1 MKRFKRAA
9 ALLLALSM
17 LAAAGCTDQPE
28 ETSSA
33 AESGSSD
40 NSDTSSEPFV
50 EPEVNEVRD
59 TIDAL
64 YGTPADRSLKANNV
78 LSGMLPAF
86 SRPASSEYPGN
97 GGRALTDGVRTQIFD
112 TQSWVGFNGREP
124 VTLTFDLGEVVD
136 GLADFEVG
144 AFKSEGYGIGLPTK
158 VAVSVSTDG
167 ENYVQI
173 GATLAP
179 NQLSSTEAYSF
190 MLRLAGT
197 VSARYIKYELGST
210 SSAWLFIDEV
220 TAIRYEGEIDPDDPS
235 EKPGD
240 VSDYYGDTDIP
251 EITEPEYWDP
261 SESDYTQKLNL
272 IAGLPQQIEQLASF
286 SAEVATTFY
295 NSKEDATMLTDG
307 KFASKATYADTAYFR
322 FTNGL
327 GRTII
332 YDLGKESAVSSFM
345 GSFLFESSSGVN
357 LPRRLVIK
365 ASQNGVDWQTI
376 HTTANFQTLES
387 AARVE
392 LTESFDKTYKARY
405 IKFEFAI
412 TTHIYCDE
420 LAIYGT
426 KQIPDDAAD
435 IVADEA
441 EDTIYPDK
449 YITPDDF
456 LGVNNMLLSYHCLP
470 NDLEGGRITVEEYLP
485 HVGYFDREGNLT
497 DTFFDSFLYLPYTA
511 FNYSDNA
518 KSLDGWKFYIEN
530 QFTADRNVDA
540 LNTAVG
546 QVKEELGLDDYTV
559 SVFFSIL
566 YTFTESTSFG
576 DIDGDGVVE
585 NFTKIEDRKKAIK
598 WIIDEQVRLFEQGNY
613 ENLELYGFYWFE
625 ESIAFSDPHETELI
639 RYASDY
645 LHSLG
650 YKLMWIPYYQ
660 ASGFSDWKELGF
672 DMACMQPNYAFSGQA
687 TIDRLY
693 DNAATTKRLGMCV
706 EIEIN
711 QYDSKADIL
720 RYKEYLAV
728 GAETGYM
735 NAVKCYYQ
743 GGVPGAFYYA
753 YKSTDPLINSVYHDT
768 YLFAKGKYD
777 PSEII
782 DGEIADPSDLEMDTT
797 SGRGVTGSL
806 NVETESDYRVRIETS
821 PKYGTVRLESNGTV
835 TYTPLSGFAGTDTF
849 TVYLE
854 FLGGDSKTATVT
866 VRVRG
871 S

>member
-17 LAAAGCTDQPE
+17 LAAAGCTDKPE

-97 GGRALTDGVRTQIFD
+97 GGKALTDGVRVQAFD
-112 TQSWVGFNGREP
+112 STAWVGFNGREP

-197 VSARYIKYELGST
+197 VSARYIKYEIGTT

-485 HVGYFDREGNLT
+485 HVGYFDREGKLT

-687 TIDRLY
+687 TVDRLY

-735 NAVKCYYQ
+735 DAVKCYYQ
-743 GGVPGAFYYA
+743 AGMPGAFYA
-753 YKSTDPLINSVYHDT
+753 AWKSADPFVNSVYHDT

-777 PSEII
+777 SNEAA
-782 DGEIADPSDLEMDTT
+782 GGAIADPSDLEMDTS

-806 NVETESDYRVRIETS
+806 NVETESDYRVRIGIS
-821 PKYGTVRLESNGTV
+821 PKYGTLRFGGGTV
-835 TYTPLSGFAGTDTF
+835 TYTPLAGFAGTDTF

-854 FLGGDSKTATVT
+854 YIHGDSKTATVT
-866 VRVRG
+866 VRVHEK
-871 S
+871 

>member
-144 AFKSEGYGIGLPTK
+144 AFKSEGYGIGLPAA

-167 ENYVQI
+167 ENFSWI
-173 GATLAP
+173 GSVLAP
-179 NQLSSTEAYSF
+179 AEVSGTEAYPF
-190 MLRLAGT
+190 TLRLAGT
-197 VSARYIKYELGST
+197 VSARYIRYEIGAPSNT
-210 SSAWLFIDEV
+210 WLFIDEV
-220 TAIRYEGEIDPDDPS
+220 TAVRYGAGADGDGPTSGEV
-235 EKPGD
+235 G
-240 VSDYYGDTDIP
+240 DYYGDTNIP

-261 SESDYTQKLNL
+261 SESDYAQERNL

-295 NSKEDATMLTDG
+295 NSKEDAAMLTDG
-307 KFASKATYADTAYFR
+307 KFAGQAAYSDPAYFR
-322 FTNGL
+322 FTGGL
-327 GRTII
+327 GRTIL
-332 YDLGKESAVSSFM
+332 YDLGRESAVSSFA
-345 GSFLFESSSGVN
+345 GSFLYELSTAVG
-357 LPRRLVIK
+357 LPRRLLIK

-376 HTTANFQTLES
+376 HVTEAFKTSET

-392 LTESFDKTYKARY
+392 VAEAFAQTYRARY
-405 IKFEFAI
+405 IKFVFPVN
-412 TTHIYCDE
+412 THVYCDE
-420 LAIYGT
+420 LAVYGT
-426 KQIPDDAAD
+426 KRIPDDAAD
-435 IVADEA
+435 LVADAVEVA
-441 EDTIYPDK
+441 VYPDK

-456 LGVNNMLLSYHCLP
+456 LGVNNMLLSYNHDP
-470 NDLEGGRITVEEYLP
+470 ASASGGKTTAEEYMP
-485 HVGYFDREGNLT
+485 FVGYYDRGGKLA
-497 DTFFDSFLYLPYTA
+497 DTFFDSFLFLPYGA
-511 FNYSDNA
+511 YVNE
-518 KSLDGWKFYIEN
+518 EN
-530 QFTADRNVDA
+530 GDFTAWNAYVDNVFAEDA
-540 LNTAVG
+540 NVNALSEAAERVSEG
-546 QVKEELGLDDYTV
+546 LGRDVRV

-566 YTFTESTSFG
+566 YTWPDKTSFG
-576 DIDGDGVVE
+576 DVDGDGVIE
-585 NFTKIEDRKKAIK
+585 DFSKAEDRKKAIK
-598 WIIDEQVRLFEQGNY
+598 WIIDEQLSRFEAGGY
-613 ENLELYGFYWFE
+613 DNLDLLGFYWYE
-625 ESIAFSDPHETELI
+625 EQVTYTDPHELELI

-645 LHSLG
+645 VHSLG
-650 YKLMWIPYYQ
+650 YKLMWIPWYCAPGYT
-660 ASGFSDWKELGF
+660 DWKELGF

-687 TIDRLY
+687 TVERLY
-693 DNAATTKRLGMCV
+693 DNAETTRRLGMCV
-706 EIEIN
+706 EIEIG
-711 QYDSKADIL
+711 QYDAQADIL

-735 NAVKCYYQ
+735 DAVKCYYQ
-743 GGVPGAFYYA
+743 AGMPGAFYA
-753 YKSTDPLINSVYHDT
+753 AWKSADPFVNSVYHDT

-777 PSEII
+777 SSETA
-782 DGEIADPSDLEMDTT
+782 GGAIADPSDLELDTS

-821 PKYGTVRLESNGTV
+821 PKYGTLRFGGGTV
-835 TYTPLSGFAGTDTF
+835 TYTPLAGFAGTDTF

-854 FLGGDSKTATVT
+854 YIHGDSKTATVT
-866 VRVRG
+866 VRVHEK
-871 S
+871 

>member
-40 NSDTSSEPFV
+40 RSDTSSEPFV

-59 TIDAL
+59 RVDAL
-64 YGTPADRSLKANNV
+64 YGTPADRSLKANNA
-78 LSGMLPAF
+78 LSGLLPAF
-86 SRPASSEYPGN
+86 SRPASSDYPGN

-144 AFKSEGYGIGLPTK
+144 AFEERDYGIGLPAA

-167 ENYVQI
+167 ENFSWI
-173 GATLAP
+173 GSVLAP
-179 NQLSSTEAYSF
+179 AEVSGTEAYPF
-190 MLRLAGT
+190 TLRLAGT
-197 VSARYIKYELGST
+197 VSARYIRYEIGAPSNI
-210 SSAWLFIDEV
+210 WLFIDEV
-220 TAIRYEGEIDPDDPS
+220 TAVRYGAGADGPTSGEV
-235 EKPGD
+235 G
-240 VSDYYGDTDIP
+240 DYYGDTNIP

-261 SESDYTQKLNL
+261 SESDYAQERNL
-272 IAGLPQQIEQLASF
+272 IAGLPQQIEQLAPF

-295 NSKEDATMLTDG
+295 NSKEDAAMLTDG
-307 KFASKATYADTAYFR
+307 KFGGQAAYSDPAYFR
-322 FTNGL
+322 FTGGL
-327 GRTII
+327 GRTIL
-332 YDLGKESAVSSFM
+332 YDLGRESAVSSFA
-345 GSFLFESSSGVN
+345 GSFLYELSTAVG
-357 LPRRLVIK
+357 LPRRLLIK

-376 HTTANFQTLES
+376 HVTEAFKTSET

-392 LTESFDKTYKARY
+392 VAEAFAQTYRARY
-405 IKFEFAI
+405 IEFVFPVN
-412 TTHIYCDE
+412 THVYCDE
-420 LAIYGT
+420 LAVYGT
-426 KQIPDDAAD
+426 KRIPDDAAD
-435 IVADEA
+435 IVADAVEVA
-441 EDTIYPDK
+441 VYPDK

-456 LGVNNMLLSYHCLP
+456 LGVNNMLLSYNHDP
-470 NDLEGGRITVEEYLP
+470 ASASGGKTTAEEYMP
-485 HVGYFDREGNLT
+485 FVGYYDRGGKLA
-497 DTFFDSFLYLPYTA
+497 DTFFDSFLFLPYGA
-511 FNYSDNA
+511 YVNEENGDFAAWNAYVDNVFA
-518 KSLDGWKFYIEN
+518 E
-530 QFTADRNVDA
+530 DA
-540 LNTAVG
+540 NINALSESAERVSEG
-546 QVKEELGLDDYTV
+546 LGRDVRV

-566 YTFTESTSFG
+566 YTWPDKTSFG
-576 DIDGDGVVE
+576 DVDDDGVIE
-585 NFTKIEDRKKAIK
+585 DFSKAEDRKKAIK
-598 WIIDEQVRLFEQGNY
+598 WIIDEQLSRFEAGGY
-613 ENLELYGFYWFE
+613 DNLDLLGFYWYE
-625 ESIAFSDPHETELI
+625 EQVTYTDPHELELI

-645 LHSLG
+645 VHSLG
-650 YKLMWIPYYQ
+650 YKLMWIPWYCAPGYT
-660 ASGFSDWKELGF
+660 DWKELGF

-687 TIDRLY
+687 TVERLY
-693 DNAATTKRLGMCV
+693 DNAETTRRLGMCV
-706 EIEIN
+706 EIEIG
-711 QYDSKADIL
+711 QYDAQADIL

-735 NAVKCYYQ
+735 DAVKCYYQ
-743 GGVPGAFYYA
+743 AGMPGAFYA
-753 YKSTDPLINSVYHDT
+753 AWKSADPFVNSVYHDT

-777 PSEII
+777 SNETA
-782 DGEIADPSDLEMDTT
+782 GGAIADPSDLEMDTT

>member
-97 GGRALTDGVRTQIFD
+97 GGRALTDGVRVQAFD
-112 TQSWVGFNGREP
+112 STAWVGFNGREP

-144 AFKSEGYGIGLPTK
+144 AFEERDYGIGLPAA

-167 ENYVQI
+167 ENFSWI
-173 GATLAP
+173 GSVLAP
-179 NQLSSTEAYSF
+179 AEVSGTEAYPF
-190 MLRLAGT
+190 TLRLAGT
-197 VSARYIKYELGST
+197 VSARYIRYEIGAPSNT
-210 SSAWLFIDEV
+210 WLFIDEV
-220 TAIRYEGEIDPDDPS
+220 TAVRYGAGADGDGPTSGEV
-235 EKPGD
+235 G
-240 VSDYYGDTDIP
+240 DYYGDTNIP

-261 SESDYTQKLNL
+261 SESDYAQERNL

-295 NSKEDATMLTDG
+295 NSKEDAAMLTDG
-307 KFASKATYADTAYFR
+307 KFAGQAAYSDPAYFR
-322 FTNGL
+322 FTGGL
-327 GRTII
+327 GRTIL
-332 YDLGKESAVSSFM
+332 YDLGRESAVSSFA
-345 GSFLFESSSGVN
+345 GSFLYELSTAVG
-357 LPRRLVIK
+357 LPRRLLIK

-376 HTTANFQTLES
+376 HVTEAFKTSET

-392 LTESFDKTYKARY
+392 VAEAFAQTYRARY
-405 IKFEFAI
+405 IKFVFPVN
-412 TTHIYCDE
+412 THVYCDE
-420 LAIYGT
+420 LAVYGT
-426 KQIPDDAAD
+426 KRIPDDAAD
-435 IVADEA
+435 LVADAVEVA
-441 EDTIYPDK
+441 VYPDK

-456 LGVNNMLLSYHCLP
+456 LGVNNMLLSYNHDP
-470 NDLEGGRITVEEYLP
+470 ASASGGKTTAEEYMP
-485 HVGYFDREGNLT
+485 FVGYYDRGGKLA
-497 DTFFDSFLYLPYTA
+497 DTFFDSFLFLPYGA
-511 FNYSDNA
+511 YVNE
-518 KSLDGWKFYIEN
+518 EN
-530 QFTADRNVDA
+530 GDFTAWNAYVDNVFAEDA
-540 LNTAVG
+540 NVNALSEAAERVSEG
-546 QVKEELGLDDYTV
+546 LGRDVRV

-566 YTFTESTSFG
+566 YTWPDKTSFG
-576 DIDGDGVVE
+576 DVDGDGVIE
-585 NFTKIEDRKKAIK
+585 DFSKAEDRKKAIK
-598 WIIDEQVRLFEQGNY
+598 WIIDEQLSRFEAGGY
-613 ENLELYGFYWFE
+613 DNLDLLGFYWYE
-625 ESIAFSDPHETELI
+625 EQVTYTDPHELELI

-645 LHSLG
+645 VHSLG
-650 YKLMWIPYYQ
+650 YKLMWIPWYCAPGYT
-660 ASGFSDWKELGF
+660 DWKELGF

-687 TIDRLY
+687 TVERLY
-693 DNAATTKRLGMCV
+693 DNAETTRRLGMCV
-706 EIEIN
+706 EIEIG
-711 QYDSKADIL
+711 QYDAQADIL

-735 NAVKCYYQ
+735 DAVKCYYQ
-743 GGVPGAFYYA
+743 AGMPGAFYA
-753 YKSTDPLINSVYHDT
+753 AWKSADPFVNSVYHDT

-777 PSEII
+777 SSETA
-782 DGEIADPSDLEMDTT
+782 GGAIADPSDLELDTS

>member
-9 ALLLALSM
+9 ALLLAFSM

-40 NSDTSSEPFV
+40 RSDTSSEPFV

-59 TIDAL
+59 RVDAL
-64 YGTPADRSLKANNV
+64 YGAPADRSLKANNV
-78 LSGMLPAF
+78 LLGLLPAF
-86 SRPASSEYPGN
+86 SRPASSDYPGN

-124 VTLTFDLGEVVD
+124 VTLTFDLGEVVE

-144 AFKSEGYGIGLPTK
+144 AFEERDYGIGLPAA

-167 ENYVQI
+167 ENFSWI
-173 GATLAP
+173 GSVLAP
-179 NQLSSTEAYSF
+179 AEVSGTEAYPF
-190 MLRLAGT
+190 TLRLAGT
-197 VSARYIKYELGST
+197 VSARYIRYEIGAPSNT
-210 SSAWLFIDEV
+210 WLFIDEV
-220 TAIRYEGEIDPDDPS
+220 TAVRYGAGADGDGPTSGEV
-235 EKPGD
+235 G
-240 VSDYYGDTDIP
+240 DYYGDTNIP

-261 SESDYTQKLNL
+261 SESDYAQERNL
-272 IAGLPQQIEQLASF
+272 IAGLPQQIEQFAPF

-295 NSKEDATMLTDG
+295 NSKEDAAMLTDG
-307 KFASKATYADTAYFR
+307 KFAGQAAYSDPAYFR
-322 FTNGL
+322 FTGGL
-327 GRTII
+327 GRTIL
-332 YDLGKESAVSSFM
+332 YDLGRESAVSSFA
-345 GSFLFESSSGVN
+345 GSFLYELSTAVG
-357 LPRRLVIK
+357 LPRRLLIK

-376 HTTANFQTLES
+376 HVTEAFKTSET

-392 LTESFDKTYKARY
+392 VAEAFAQTYRARY
-405 IKFEFAI
+405 IKFVFPVN
-412 TTHIYCDE
+412 THVYCDE
-420 LAIYGT
+420 LAVYGT
-426 KQIPDDAAD
+426 KRIPDDAAD
-435 IVADEA
+435 LVADEA

-497 DTFFDSFLYLPYTA
+497 DTFFDSFLYLPDTA

-821 PKYGTVRLESNGTV
+821 PKYGTLRFGGGTV
-835 TYTPLSGFAGTDTF
+835 TYTPLAGFAGTDTF

-854 FLGGDSKTATVT
+854 YIHGDSKTATVT
-866 VRVRG
+866 VRVHEK
-871 S
+871 

>member
-40 NSDTSSEPFV
+40 SSDTSSEPFV

-64 YGTPADRSLKANNV
+64 YGTPADRSLKANNA
-78 LSGMLPAF
+78 LSGLLPAF
-86 SRPASSEYPGN
+86 SRPASSDYPGN

-144 AFKSEGYGIGLPTK
+144 AFEERDYGIGLPAA

-167 ENYVQI
+167 ENFSWI
-173 GATLAP
+173 GSVLAP
-179 NQLSSTEAYSF
+179 AEVSGTEAYPF
-190 MLRLAGT
+190 TLRLAGT
-197 VSARYIKYELGST
+197 VSARYIRYEIGAPSNT
-210 SSAWLFIDEV
+210 WLFIDEV
-220 TAIRYEGEIDPDDPS
+220 TAVRYGAGADGDGPTSGEV
-235 EKPGD
+235 G
-240 VSDYYGDTDIP
+240 DYYGDTDIP

-261 SESDYTQKLNL
+261 SESDYAQERNL
-272 IAGLPQQIEQLASF
+272 IAGLPQQIEQLAPF

-295 NSKEDATMLTDG
+295 NSKEDAAMLTDG
-307 KFASKATYADTAYFR
+307 KFAGQAAYSDPAYFR
-322 FTNGL
+322 FTGGL
-327 GRTII
+327 GRTIL
-332 YDLGKESAVSSFM
+332 YDLGRESAVSSFA
-345 GSFLFESSSGVN
+345 GSFLYELSTAVG
-357 LPRRLVIK
+357 LPRRLLIK
-365 ASQNGVDWQTI
+365 ASRNGVDWQTI
-376 HTTANFQTLES
+376 HVTEAFKTSET

-392 LTESFDKTYKARY
+392 IAEAFDQTYRARY
-405 IKFEFAI
+405 IEFVFPVN
-412 TTHIYCDE
+412 THVYCDE
-420 LAIYGT
+420 LAVYGT
-426 KQIPDDAAD
+426 KRIPDDAAD
-435 IVADEA
+435 LVADAVEVA
-441 EDTIYPDK
+441 VYPDK

-456 LGVNNMLLSYHCLP
+456 LGVNNMLLSYNHDP
-470 NDLEGGRITVEEYLP
+470 ASASGGKTTAEEYMP
-485 HVGYFDREGNLT
+485 FVGYYDRGGKLA
-497 DTFFDSFLYLPYTA
+497 DTFFDSFLFLPYGA
-511 FNYSDNA
+511 YVNE
-518 KSLDGWKFYIEN
+518 EN
-530 QFTADRNVDA
+530 GDFTAWNAYVDNVFAEDA
-540 LNTAVG
+540 NVNALSEAVE
-546 QVKEELGLDDYTV
+546 QVSEGLGRDVRV

-566 YTFTESTSFG
+566 YTWPDKTSFG
-576 DIDGDGVVE
+576 DVDGDGVVE

-598 WIIDEQVRLFEQGNY
+598 WIIDEQLSRFEAGGY
-613 ENLELYGFYWFE
+613 DNLDLLGFYWYE
-625 ESIAFSDPHETELI
+625 EQVTYTDPHELELI

-645 LHSLG
+645 VHSLG

-687 TIDRLY
+687 TVDRLY

-777 PSEII
+777 SNEAA
-782 DGEIADPSDLEMDTT
+782 GGAIADPSDLEMDTS

-806 NVETESDYRVRIETS
+806 NVETESDYRVRIGIS
-821 PKYGTVRLESNGTV
+821 PKYGTLRFGGGTV
-835 TYTPLSGFAGTDTF
+835 TYTPLAGFAGTDTF

-854 FLGGDSKTATVT
+854 YIHGDSKTATVT
-866 VRVRG
+866 VRVHEK
-871 S
+871 

>member
-59 TIDAL
+59 RVDAL
-64 YGTPADRSLKANNV
+64 YGTPADRSLKANNA
-78 LSGMLPAF
+78 LSGLLPAF

-144 AFKSEGYGIGLPTK
+144 AFEERDYGIGLPAA

-167 ENYVQI
+167 ENFSWI
-173 GATLAP
+173 GSVLAP
-179 NQLSSTEAYSF
+179 AEVSGTEAYPF
-190 MLRLAGT
+190 TLRLAGT
-197 VSARYIKYELGST
+197 VSARYIRYEIGAPSNT
-210 SSAWLFIDEV
+210 WLFIDEV
-220 TAIRYEGEIDPDDPS
+220 TAVRYGAGADGDGPTSGEV
-235 EKPGD
+235 G
-240 VSDYYGDTDIP
+240 DYYGDTNIP

-261 SESDYTQKLNL
+261 SESDYAQERNL

-295 NSKEDATMLTDG
+295 NSKEDAAMLTDG
-307 KFASKATYADTAYFR
+307 KFAGQAAYSDPAYFR
-322 FTNGL
+322 FTGGL
-327 GRTII
+327 GRTIL
-332 YDLGKESAVSSFM
+332 YDLGRESAVSSFA
-345 GSFLFESSSGVN
+345 GSFLYELSTAVG
-357 LPRRLVIK
+357 LPRRLLIK

-376 HTTANFQTLES
+376 HVTEAFKTSET

-392 LTESFDKTYKARY
+392 VAEAFAQTYRARY
-405 IKFEFAI
+405 IKFVFPVN
-412 TTHIYCDE
+412 THVYCDE
-420 LAIYGT
+420 LAVYGT
-426 KQIPDDAAD
+426 KRIPDDAAD
-435 IVADEA
+435 LVADAVEVA
-441 EDTIYPDK
+441 VYPDK

-456 LGVNNMLLSYHCLP
+456 LGVNNMLLSYNHDP
-470 NDLEGGRITVEEYLP
+470 ASASGGKTTAEEYMP
-485 HVGYFDREGNLT
+485 FVGYYDRGGKLA
-497 DTFFDSFLYLPYTA
+497 DTFFDSFLFLPYGA
-511 FNYSDNA
+511 YVNE
-518 KSLDGWKFYIEN
+518 EN
-530 QFTADRNVDA
+530 GDFTAWNAYVDNVFAEDA
-540 LNTAVG
+540 NVNALSEAAERVSEG
-546 QVKEELGLDDYTV
+546 LGRDV
-559 SVFFSIL
+559 RVRVFFSIL
-566 YTFTESTSFG
+566 YTWPDKTSFG
-576 DIDGDGVVE
+576 DVDGDGVIE
-585 NFTKIEDRKKAIK
+585 DFSKAEDRKKAIK
-598 WIIDEQVRLFEQGNY
+598 WIIDEQLSRFEAGGY
-613 ENLELYGFYWFE
+613 DNLDLLGFYWYE
-625 ESIAFSDPHETELI
+625 EQVTYTDPHELELI

-645 LHSLG
+645 VHSLG
-650 YKLMWIPYYQ
+650 YKLMWIPWYCAPGYT
-660 ASGFSDWKELGF
+660 DWKELGF

-687 TIDRLY
+687 TVERLY
-693 DNAATTKRLGMCV
+693 DNAETTRRLGMCV
-706 EIEIN
+706 EIEIG
-711 QYDSKADIL
+711 QYDAQADIL

-735 NAVKCYYQ
+735 DAVKCYYQ
-743 GGVPGAFYYA
+743 AGMPGAFYA
-753 YKSTDPLINSVYHDT
+753 AWKSADPFVNSVYHDT

-777 PSEII
+777 SSEAA
-782 DGEIADPSDLEMDTT
+782 GGAIADPSDLELDTT

-821 PKYGTVRLESNGTV
+821 PKYGTLRFGGGTV
-835 TYTPLSGFAGTDTF
+835 TYTPLAGFAGTDTF

-854 FLGGDSKTATVT
+854 YIHGDSKTATVT
-866 VRVRG
+866 VRVHEK
-871 S
+871 

>member
-59 TIDAL
+59 RVDAL
-64 YGTPADRSLKANNV
+64 YGTPADRSLKANNA
-78 LSGMLPAF
+78 LSGLLPAF

-144 AFKSEGYGIGLPTK
+144 AFEERDYGIGLPAA

-167 ENYVQI
+167 ENFSWI
-173 GATLAP
+173 GSVLAP
-179 NQLSSTEAYSF
+179 AEVSGTEAYPF
-190 MLRLAGT
+190 TLRLAGT
-197 VSARYIKYELGST
+197 VSARYIRYEIGAPSNT
-210 SSAWLFIDEV
+210 WLFIDEV
-220 TAIRYEGEIDPDDPS
+220 TAVRYGAGADGDGPTSGEV
-235 EKPGD
+235 G
-240 VSDYYGDTDIP
+240 DYYGDTNIP

-261 SESDYTQKLNL
+261 SESDYAQERNL

-295 NSKEDATMLTDG
+295 NSKEDAAMLTDG
-307 KFASKATYADTAYFR
+307 KFAGQAAYSDPAYFR
-322 FTNGL
+322 FTGGL
-327 GRTII
+327 GRTIL
-332 YDLGKESAVSSFM
+332 YDLGRESAVSSFA
-345 GSFLFESSSGVN
+345 GSFLYELSTAVG
-357 LPRRLVIK
+357 LPRRLLIK

-376 HTTANFQTLES
+376 HVTEAFKTSET

-392 LTESFDKTYKARY
+392 VAEAFAQTYRARY
-405 IKFEFAI
+405 IKFVFPVN
-412 TTHIYCDE
+412 THVYCDE
-420 LAIYGT
+420 LAVYGT
-426 KQIPDDAAD
+426 KRIPDDAAD
-435 IVADEA
+435 LVADAVEVA
-441 EDTIYPDK
+441 VYPDK

-456 LGVNNMLLSYHCLP
+456 LGVNNMLLSYNHDP
-470 NDLEGGRITVEEYLP
+470 ASASGGKTTAEEYMP
-485 HVGYFDREGNLT
+485 FVGYYDRGGKLA
-497 DTFFDSFLYLPYTA
+497 DTFFDSFLFLPYGA
-511 FNYSDNA
+511 YVNE
-518 KSLDGWKFYIEN
+518 EN
-530 QFTADRNVDA
+530 GDFTAWNAYVDNVFAEDA
-540 LNTAVG
+540 NVNALSGAAERVSEG
-546 QVKEELGLDDYTV
+546 LGRDVRV

-566 YTFTESTSFG
+566 YTWPDKTSFG
-576 DIDGDGVVE
+576 DVDGDGVIE
-585 NFTKIEDRKKAIK
+585 DFSKAEDRKKAIK
-598 WIIDEQVRLFEQGNY
+598 WIIDEQLSRFEAGGY
-613 ENLELYGFYWFE
+613 DNLDLLGFYWYE
-625 ESIAFSDPHETELI
+625 EQVTYTDPHELELI

-645 LHSLG
+645 VHSLG
-650 YKLMWIPYYQ
+650 YKLMWIPWYCAPGYT
-660 ASGFSDWKELGF
+660 DWKELGF

-687 TIDRLY
+687 TVERLY
-693 DNAATTKRLGMCV
+693 DNAETTRRLGMCV
-706 EIEIN
+706 EIEIG
-711 QYDSKADIL
+711 QYDAQADIL

-735 NAVKCYYQ
+735 DAVKCYYQ
-743 GGVPGAFYYA
+743 AGMPGAFYA
-753 YKSTDPLINSVYHDT
+753 AWKSADPFVNSVYHDT

-777 PSEII
+777 SSETA
-782 DGEIADPSDLEMDTT
+782 GGAIADPSDLELDTS

-821 PKYGTVRLESNGTV
+821 PKYGTLRFGGGTV
-835 TYTPLSGFAGTDTF
+835 TYTPLAGFAGTDTF

-854 FLGGDSKTATVT
+854 YIHGDSKTATVT
-866 VRVRG
+866 VRVHEK
-871 S
+871 

>member
-17 LAAAGCTDQPE
+17 LAAAGCTDKPE

-40 NSDTSSEPFV
+40 RSDTSSEPFV

-59 TIDAL
+59 RVDAL

-97 GGRALTDGVRTQIFD
+97 GGKALTDGVRVQAFD
-112 TQSWVGFNGREP
+112 STAWVGFNGREP

-197 VSARYIKYELGST
+197 VSARYIKYEIGTT

-220 TAIRYEGEIDPDDPS
+220 TAVRYGAGADGPTSGEV
-235 EKPGD
+235 G
-240 VSDYYGDTDIP
+240 DYYGDTNIP

-261 SESDYTQKLNL
+261 SESDYAQERNL
-272 IAGLPQQIEQLASF
+272 IAGLPQQIEQLAPF

-295 NSKEDATMLTDG
+295 NSKEDAAMLTDG
-307 KFASKATYADTAYFR
+307 KFAGQAAYSDPAYFR
-322 FTNGL
+322 FTGGL
-327 GRTII
+327 GRTIL
-332 YDLGKESAVSSFM
+332 YDLGRESAVSSFA
-345 GSFLFESSSGVN
+345 GSFLYELSTAVG
-357 LPRRLVIK
+357 LPRRLLIK

-376 HTTANFQTLES
+376 HVTEAFKTSET

-392 LTESFDKTYKARY
+392 VAEAFAQTYRARY
-405 IKFEFAI
+405 IEFVFPVN
-412 TTHIYCDE
+412 THVYCDE
-420 LAIYGT
+420 LAVYGT
-426 KQIPDDAAD
+426 KRIPDDAAD
-435 IVADEA
+435 IVADAVEVA
-441 EDTIYPDK
+441 VYPDK

-456 LGVNNMLLSYHCLP
+456 LGVNNMLLSYNHDP
-470 NDLEGGRITVEEYLP
+470 ASASGGKTTAEEYMP
-485 HVGYFDREGNLT
+485 FVGYYDRGGKLA
-497 DTFFDSFLYLPYTA
+497 DTFFDSFLFLPYGA
-511 FNYSDNA
+511 YVNEENGDFAAWNAYVDNVFA
-518 KSLDGWKFYIEN
+518 E
-530 QFTADRNVDA
+530 DA
-540 LNTAVG
+540 NINALSEAAERVSEG
-546 QVKEELGLDDYTV
+546 LGRDVRV

-566 YTFTESTSFG
+566 YTWPDKTSFG
-576 DIDGDGVVE
+576 DVDDDGVIE
-585 NFTKIEDRKKAIK
+585 DFSKAEDRKKAIK
-598 WIIDEQVRLFEQGNY
+598 WIIDEQLSRFEAGGY
-613 ENLELYGFYWFE
+613 DNLDLLGFYWYE
-625 ESIAFSDPHETELI
+625 EQVTYTDPHELELI

-645 LHSLG
+645 VHSLG
-650 YKLMWIPYYQ
+650 YKLMWIPWYCAPGYT
-660 ASGFSDWKELGF
+660 DWKELGF

-687 TIDRLY
+687 TVERLY
-693 DNAATTKRLGMCV
+693 DNAETTRRLGMCV
-706 EIEIN
+706 EIEIG
-711 QYDSKADIL
+711 QYDAQADIL

-735 NAVKCYYQ
+735 DAVKCYYQ
-743 GGVPGAFYYA
+743 AGMPGAFYA
-753 YKSTDPLINSVYHDT
+753 AWKSADPFVNSVYHDT

-777 PSEII
+777 SNETA
-782 DGEIADPSDLEMDTT
+782 GGAIADPSDLEMDTT

-854 FLGGDSKTATVT
+854 YIHGDSKTATVT
-866 VRVRG
+866 VRVHEK
-871 S
+871 

>member
-97 GGRALTDGVRTQIFD
+97 GGKALTDGVRVQAFD
-112 TQSWVGFNGREP
+112 STAWVGFNGREP

-144 AFKSEGYGIGLPTK
+144 AFEERDYGIGLPAA

-167 ENYVQI
+167 ENFSWI
-173 GATLAP
+173 GSVLAP
-179 NQLSSTEAYSF
+179 AEVSGTEAYPF
-190 MLRLAGT
+190 TLRLAGT
-197 VSARYIKYELGST
+197 VSARYIRYEIGAPSNT
-210 SSAWLFIDEV
+210 WLFIDEV
-220 TAIRYEGEIDPDDPS
+220 TAVRYGAGADGPTSGEV
-235 EKPGD
+235 G
-240 VSDYYGDTDIP
+240 DYYGDTNIP

-261 SESDYTQKLNL
+261 SESDYAQERNL
-272 IAGLPQQIEQLASF
+272 IAGLPQQIEQLAPF

-295 NSKEDATMLTDG
+295 NSKEDAAMLTDG
-307 KFASKATYADTAYFR
+307 KFAGQAAYSDPAYFR
-322 FTNGL
+322 FTGGL
-327 GRTII
+327 GRTIL
-332 YDLGKESAVSSFM
+332 YDLGRESAVSSFA
-345 GSFLFESSSGVN
+345 GSFLYELSTAVG
-357 LPRRLVIK
+357 LPRRLLIK

-376 HTTANFQTLES
+376 HVTEAFKTSET

-392 LTESFDKTYKARY
+392 VAEAFAQTYRARY
-405 IKFEFAI
+405 IEFVFPVN
-412 TTHIYCDE
+412 THVYCDE
-420 LAIYGT
+420 LAVYGT
-426 KQIPDDAAD
+426 KRIPDDAAD
-435 IVADEA
+435 IVADAVEVA
-441 EDTIYPDK
+441 VYPDK

-456 LGVNNMLLSYHCLP
+456 LGVNNMLLSYNHDP
-470 NDLEGGRITVEEYLP
+470 ASASGGKTTAEEYMP
-485 HVGYFDREGNLT
+485 FVGYYDRGGKLA
-497 DTFFDSFLYLPYTA
+497 DTFFDSFLFLPYGA
-511 FNYSDNA
+511 YVNEENGDFAAWNAYVDNVFA
-518 KSLDGWKFYIEN
+518 E
-530 QFTADRNVDA
+530 DA
-540 LNTAVG
+540 NINALSEAAERVSEG
-546 QVKEELGLDDYTV
+546 LGRDVRV

-566 YTFTESTSFG
+566 YTWPDKTSFG
-576 DIDGDGVVE
+576 DVDDDGVIE
-585 NFTKIEDRKKAIK
+585 DFSKAEDRKKAIK
-598 WIIDEQVRLFEQGNY
+598 WIIDEQLSRFEAGGY
-613 ENLELYGFYWFE
+613 DNLDLLGFYWYE
-625 ESIAFSDPHETELI
+625 EQVTYTDPHELELI

-645 LHSLG
+645 VHSLG
-650 YKLMWIPYYQ
+650 YKLMWIPWYCAPGYT
-660 ASGFSDWKELGF
+660 DWKELGF

-687 TIDRLY
+687 TVERLY
-693 DNAATTKRLGMCV
+693 DNAETTRRLGMCV
-706 EIEIN
+706 EIEIG
-711 QYDSKADIL
+711 QYDAQADIL

-735 NAVKCYYQ
+735 DAVKCYYQ
-743 GGVPGAFYYA
+743 AGMPGAFYA
-753 YKSTDPLINSVYHDT
+753 AWKSADPFVNSVYHDT

-777 PSEII
+777 SNETA
-782 DGEIADPSDLEMDTT
+782 GGAIADPSDLEMDTT

>member
-17 LAAAGCTDQPE
+17 LAAAGCTDKPE

-40 NSDTSSEPFV
+40 SSDTSSEPFV

-59 TIDAL
+59 RVDAL
-64 YGTPADRSLKANNV
+64 YGTPADRSLKANNA
-78 LSGMLPAF
+78 LSGLLPAF
-86 SRPASSEYPGN
+86 SRPASSDYPGN

-197 VSARYIKYELGST
+197 VSARYIRYEIGAPSNT
-210 SSAWLFIDEV
+210 WLFIDEV
-220 TAIRYEGEIDPDDPS
+220 TAVRYGAGADGDGPTSGEV
-235 EKPGD
+235 G
-240 VSDYYGDTDIP
+240 DYYGDTDIP

-261 SESDYTQKLNL
+261 SESDYAQERNL
-272 IAGLPQQIEQLASF
+272 IAGLPQQIEQLAPF

-295 NSKEDATMLTDG
+295 NSKEDAAMLTDG
-307 KFASKATYADTAYFR
+307 KFAGQAAYSDPAYFR
-322 FTNGL
+322 FTGGL
-327 GRTII
+327 GRTIL
-332 YDLGKESAVSSFM
+332 YDLGRESAVSSFA
-345 GSFLFESSSGVN
+345 GSFLYELSTAVG
-357 LPRRLVIK
+357 LPRRLLIK
-365 ASQNGVDWQTI
+365 ASRNGVDWQTI
-376 HTTANFQTLES
+376 HVTEAFKTSET

-392 LTESFDKTYKARY
+392 IAEAFDQTYRARY
-405 IKFEFAI
+405 IEFVFPVN
-412 TTHIYCDE
+412 THVYCDE
-420 LAIYGT
+420 LAVYGT
-426 KQIPDDAAD
+426 KRIPDDAAD
-435 IVADEA
+435 LVADAVEVA
-441 EDTIYPDK
+441 VYPDK

-456 LGVNNMLLSYHCLP
+456 LGVNNMLLSYNHDP
-470 NDLEGGRITVEEYLP
+470 ASASGGKTTAEEYMP
-485 HVGYFDREGNLT
+485 FVGYYDRGGKLA
-497 DTFFDSFLYLPYTA
+497 DTFFDSFLFLPYGA
-511 FNYSDNA
+511 YVNE
-518 KSLDGWKFYIEN
+518 EN
-530 QFTADRNVDA
+530 GDFTAWNAYVDNVFAEDA
-540 LNTAVG
+540 NVNALSEAVE
-546 QVKEELGLDDYTV
+546 QVSEGLGRDVRV

-566 YTFTESTSFG
+566 YTWPDKTSFG
-576 DIDGDGVVE
+576 DVDGDGVVE

-598 WIIDEQVRLFEQGNY
+598 WIIDEQLSRFEAGGY
-613 ENLELYGFYWFE
+613 DNLDLLGFYWYE
-625 ESIAFSDPHETELI
+625 EQVTYTDPHELELI

-645 LHSLG
+645 VHSLG
-650 YKLMWIPYYQ
+650 YKLMWIPWYC
-660 ASGFSDWKELGF
+660 APGHTDWKELGF

-687 TIDRLY
+687 TVDRLY

-782 DGEIADPSDLEMDTT
+782 DGEIADPSDLEMDTS

-835 TYTPLSGFAGTDTF
+835 TYTPLPGFAGTDTF